1 MQQSSSSSPHETNSG
16 PFNQCGEGHEP
27 FVSYEGLEQ
36 LHRFLFV
43 LGITHVLYSCLAVGL
58 AMSKI
63 YSWRRWGNQAAMA
76 TGGNLQGK
84 KIKVMRRQTTF
95 VFHHT
100 SHPWSRSPILNWMLC
115 FVRQFRSSIQKSD
128 YLALRLG
135 FITEHKLPFL

>member
-1 MQQSSSSSPHETNSG
+1 MQ
-16 PFNQCGEGHEP
+16 GHEP